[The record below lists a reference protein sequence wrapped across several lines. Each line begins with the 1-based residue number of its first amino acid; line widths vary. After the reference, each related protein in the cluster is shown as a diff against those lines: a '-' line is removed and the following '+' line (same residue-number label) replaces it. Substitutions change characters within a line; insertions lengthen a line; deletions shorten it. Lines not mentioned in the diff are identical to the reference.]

1 MSISMAERIQHF
13 RTLRG
18 MTQKYFGMLIG
29 FPEKSADV
37 RVAQYETDNRTPKAD
52 LTRTMARALDVSP
65 KALTVPDIDTYDG
78 MMHTFFA
85 LEDRYGFQITD
96 MDGTPCLMFNPYHSR
111 DAWRMIERLLEW
123 QKQAAKLN
131 KGEIT
136 REEYDNWRYCYPHND
151 IPHLRENFLLQELGE
166 ILSQEN
172 D

>member
-1 MSISMAERIQHF
+1 MSISIAERIQHF

-151 IPHLRENFLLQELGE
+151 IPHLRENYLFQELGE

>member
-1 MSISMAERIQHF
+1 MSISIAERIQHF

-151 IPHLRENFLLQELGE
+151 IPHLRENYLLQELGE

>member
-52 LTRTMARALDVSP
+52 LTRKMARVLDISP
-65 KALTVPDIDTYDG
+65 EALTVPDIDSYDG
-78 MMHTFFA
+78 LMHTLFA
-85 LEDRYGFQITD
+85 LEDRYGLKIID
-96 MDGTPCLMFNPYHSR
+96 MDGSPCLRFNPHHSR
-111 DAWRMIERLLEW
+111 HAFRMIERLLEW
-123 QKQAAKLN
+123 KEQAYKLE
-131 KGEIT
+131 KEEIT

-151 IPHLRENFLLQELGE
+151 IPHLRKDYLLQDLGE
-166 ILSQEN
+166 ILSQET

>member
-151 IPHLRENFLLQELGE
+151 IPHLRKDYLLQDLGE
-166 ILSQEN
+166 ILSQET